1 MLSLQTPTPGHIPWI
16 GGGSHPEEKTNM
28 LRRDFV
34 KWLAIIG
41 ASMIIK
47 EDRANSKMN
56 EMTGEDFA
64 MIPDTLALSHSH
76 SAHAFASPE
85 KLPYRKI
92 LPGGITNYDLMT
104 FSGGWG
110 HEYEIQI
117 LPLTSEGYR
126 FLETAGES
134 CAHHI
139 PYWLLRNRITGNG
152 VAVALAYMGNW
163 CFEVK
168 SEGGNTSVEART
180 SPATLPPFAHI
191 QGLSI
196 PGSLV
201 SEFTRDWDYGSL
213 PIVRFIRSHLLRKHG
228 EDWPWVEYNNWYA
241 YDGNFDEA
249 TVINS
254 AHIAKDLGCE
264 AYVMDAGWYG
274 GDNWSDTVGDWR
286 VNRNRLPHGLE
297 SFSETVH
304 GLGMKFGLWVE
315 IECAYLGSPIV
326 REHPD
331 WLLREDGKPL
341 SNRSVLDFGNPD
353 VLAYAKS
360 VIDRLVNDYHLDYLK
375 MDFNTQMP
383 LNTDALT
390 PQTDPLYQ
398 HYKGLAELWT
408 YMRRRHPKLIVENCS
423 SGSQRQDLTPAAYT
437 DTHWVS
443 DNVDNHMNL
452 MQNYGATRLF
462 PPEMC
467 LHWTVYPNPSDDKMD
482 IESQFLVNMMVHFGL
497 SGRIDQWDDAILKQA
512 KKSIATYKRIRP
524 VLRNADVYH
533 LTPQVDGSDPR
544 SMQAMQYTD
553 SRTEEGLL
561 FAFQAGDG
569 VLAHTLK
576 LRGLQ
581 PKRKYLLNALSAI
594 GESCEKTGDELMSH
608 GYTMIFPHPGASVL
622 IGISSK

>member
-1 MLSLQTPTPGHIPWI
+1 
-16 GGGSHPEEKTNM
+16 M
-28 LRRDFV
+28 LRREFV
-34 KWLAIIG
+34 KWMAMLG
-41 ASMIIK
+41 TSFLLN
-47 EDRANSKMN
+47 EYRADSKMI
-56 EMTGEDFA
+56 EPLDEEYA
-64 MIPDTLALSHSH
+64 MIPDKHKQHENH
-76 SAHAFASPE
+76 SARFVASPVR
-85 KLPYRKI
+85 LPYRKV
-92 LPGGITNYDLMT
+92 LPGDITNYDLMT

-110 HEYEIQI
+110 HEYEIQV
-117 LPLTSEGYR
+117 LSLTSEGYR

-168 SEGGNTSVEART
+168 SEGGNTSVEGRT
-180 SPATLPPFAHI
+180 SPASLPPFAHI

-196 PGSLV
+196 PGALA
-201 SEFTRDWDYGSL
+201 SEFTGDWDYGAL
-213 PIVRFIRSHLLRKHG
+213 PIVRFIRSHLLRKHD

-249 TVINS
+249 SVINS

-274 GDNWSDTVGDWR
+274 GDNWSNTVGDWR
-286 VNRNRLPHGLE
+286 VNRSRLPNGLE
-297 SFSETVH
+297 PISEMVH

-315 IECAYLGSPIV
+315 IECAYLDSPIV

-331 WLLREDGKPL
+331 WLLKEDGKPL

-360 VIDRLVNDYHLDYLK
+360 VIDRLVKDYHLDYLK
-375 MDFNTQMP
+375 MDFNTPMP

-390 PQTDPLYQ
+390 SQTDPLYQ

-408 YMRRRHPKLIVENCS
+408 YMREKHPKLIVENCS
-423 SGSQRQDLTPAAYT
+423 SGSLREDLTPAAYT

-452 MQNYGATRLF
+452 MQNFGATYLF

-467 LHWTVYPNPSDDKMD
+467 LHWTVFPNPSDAKMD
-482 IESQFLVNMMVHFGL
+482 VEAQFMANLMVHFGL

-512 KKSIATYKRIRP
+512 KKSIATYKRIRA
-524 VLRNADVYH
+524 VLRNADVHH

-544 SMQAMQYTD
+544 SMQAMQYMD
-553 SRTEEGLL
+553 SRTDEGLL

-569 VLAHTLK
+569 ALEHTFK
-576 LRGLQ
+576 LHGLQ
-581 PKRKYLLNALSAI
+581 PKRKYHLNPLSAF
-594 GESCEKTGDELMSH
+594 GESCEKTGDELMRQ
-608 GYTMIFPHPGASVL
+608 GYSVKFPHSGASVL